1 MPFLLLKKEFE
12 KPAQRASC
20 FPYHF
25 FQFFLTGNLAC
36 LFLINTLYVYN
47 NLFNILYMVVLIKI
61 TFSLNTS
68 KHTKNESVVRFSFD
82 NAI

>member
-1 MPFLLLKKEFE
+1 L
-12 KPAQRASC
+12 QS
-20 FPYHF
+20 
-25 FQFFLTGNLAC
+25 FLTGNLAC